1 MYDESKIENNA
12 NEILTQVRTKHSTLQ
27 ISLRLFVFVYVLLS
41 LQREYEVSHISNI
54 TIFFTKLGTRR
65 PFLAFCSVSTCAL

>member
-41 LQREYEVSHISNI
+41 LQREYEVSHISDM
-54 TIFFTKLGTRR
+54 TIFSRT
-65 PFLAFCSVSTCAL
+65 